1 LTLSHLASKVVGAVS
16 IRQCDGF
23 TMAADDRT
31 RLPNETGH
39 NMRTSFAISALVPLL
54 LAGIACAGG
63 SPPTDAGFSFDIP
76 AGAGCDFPV
85 NWTVTGNSS
94 VITLPG
100 DRLIITAPKQKVV
113 VTNLAVP
120 SNTIT
125 FVVTSALHVSTD
137 SNGDTIV
144 VATGR
149 SLLGDPVANVMVFTI
164 GTFSW
169 RFDPITSA
177 LLDLSGNGQLVDVC
191 AMID

>member
-1 LTLSHLASKVVGAVS
+1 
-16 IRQCDGF
+16 
-23 TMAADDRT
+23 MRT
-31 RLPNETGH
+31 R
-39 NMRTSFAISALVPLL
+39 FAISAFIPLF
-54 LAGIACAGG
+54 LAGFAYAGG

-76 AGAGCDFPV
+76 AGGGCEFPV
-85 NWTVTGNSS
+85 NWTVTGKSS

-113 VTNLAVP
+113 VTNLAEP
-120 SNTIT
+120 SNTAT

-149 SLLGDPVANVMVFTI
+149 SLLGDPVANIMVFAI

-169 RFDPITSA
+169 RFDPISLA